1 MESFKQQPSGVSDF
15 EGAFLM
21 AVGAS
26 LIVVGFVGFLA
37 GTWN

>member
-1 MESFKQQPSGVSDF
+1 MASYNQQRTDVNAF

-26 LIVVGFVGFLA
+26 LIVVGFIGFIA
-37 GTWN
+37 GVWN